1 MEKKVRNRGEG
12 NMDYVVLILT
22 IAITIVGVVM
32 VYSASYV
39 NSGFR
44 YENPNKIIYKEIV
57 FVVLGIALMFIGTKI
72 PYRVYRGS
80 LTKILAGVA
89 FVTFLLLLTPMGL
102 NLNGG
107 LRWLNLGFTTFMPSE
122 LAKYT
127 CIFLM
132 SESLTKKNLD
142 CRRIGDAGKFWLA
155 PGIFIAMVA
164 MQPDLS
170 TAFILFVITFYLYYI
185 GGIKIRWIFVL
196 IGIGAVGIAGLIAIE
211 PFRILRVKTLI
222 DPFYD
227 PQGAGYQV
235 LQSLYAIASGGI
247 KGVGLGASKQK
258 LLYLPEP
265 QNDYIFAIISEELGL
280 IGSLSIIFLFVAL
293 ISRCFMIAANA
304 PDRYATFIVSGI
316 TIQMALQSL
325 INMLVA
331 VSLLPSTGI
340 PLPLISYGGTSL
352 VLNLFAMGIILNISK
367 YDRRY
372 IKKDKEQSL
381 NKRYHK
387 IESRR
392 KNI

>member
-1 MEKKVRNRGEG
+1 MENKGRNRGEG
-12 NMDYVVLILT
+12 KIDYMVLILT
-22 IAITIVGVVM
+22 VTITVIGIIM

-44 YENPNKIIYKEIV
+44 YENPNKIIYKEII
-57 FVVLGIALMFIGTKI
+57 FAIIGMALMFLGMKI
-72 PYRVYRGS
+72 PYRIYRGT
-80 LTKILAGVA
+80 LTRLLAWIT
-89 FVTFLLLLTPMGL
+89 FITFLLLLTPMGL
-102 NLNGG
+102 DLNGG
-107 LRWLNLGFTTFMPSE
+107 LRWINLGFTTFMPSE

-132 SESLTKKNLD
+132 SEALTKKDID
-142 CRRIGDAGKFWLA
+142 CRRLGDAGKFWLA
-155 PGIFIAMVA
+155 PGFFIAMVA

-170 TAFILFVITFYLYYI
+170 TAFILFCITFYLYYI
-185 GGIKIRWIFVL
+185 GGIRKTWIFFL
-196 IGIGAVGIAGLIAIE
+196 FGIGILGIAGLIAIE
-211 PFRILRVKTLI
+211 PFRILRVKTLL

-247 KGVGLGASKQK
+247 KGVGLGASRQK

-265 QNDYIFAIISEELGL
+265 QNDYIFAIISEELGF

-325 INMLVA
+325 VNMFVA

-372 IKKDKEQSL
+372 IQKDKD
-381 NKRYHK
+381 KVIKKKYHK

-392 KNI
+392 RNI